1 MLTTYEKIR
10 TLSKKTETIK
20 NKNSRTEKHNI
31 DLKISTEW
39 DQNRMNTMEER
50 INEQIN
56 RNYKT

>member
-39 DQNRMNTMEER
+39 D
-50 INEQIN
+50 
-56 RNYKT
+56 